1 MIGKNRDFLMVL
13 LKKRTFTPCCE
24 MQMNMEKKEIVEK
37 ISSKCKIL
45 DWLETVEMDKWVK
58 KEMKEE
64 LKRKRRSYDKV
75 LGLTEKKKKFGD
87 CLEECNLEKKRVYG
101 RSLV

>member
-1 MIGKNRDFLMVL
+1 MVF
-13 LKKRTFTPCCE
+13 LKKRTFTPCCKI
-24 MQMNMEKKEIVEK
+24 QMNMEKKETVEK

-45 DWLETVEMDKWVK
+45 DWLEKVEMDKWVQ

-64 LKRKRRSYDKV
+64 LKRKRSYDKV

-87 CLEECNLEKKRVYG
+87 CLEECNLEKKGFYG
-101 RSLV
+101 KSLV

>member
-1 MIGKNRDFLMVL
+1 
-13 LKKRTFTPCCE
+13 

-45 DWLETVEMDKWVK
+45 DWLERVEMEKWVK

-75 LGLTEKKKKFGD
+75 LGFTEKKKKFGD
-87 CLEECNLEKKRVYG
+87 CLEECNLEKNRVLWKEFSVSYDFIN
-101 RSLV
+101 LDFIFLKD

>member
-1 MIGKNRDFLMVL
+1 MVL

-45 DWLETVEMDKWVK
+45 DWLETVEMEKWVK

-64 LKRKRRSYDKV
+64 LKRKRSYDKV
-75 LGLTEKKKKFGD
+75 FGFTEKRKK
-87 CLEECNLEKKRVYG
+87 LEIV
-101 RSLV
+101 